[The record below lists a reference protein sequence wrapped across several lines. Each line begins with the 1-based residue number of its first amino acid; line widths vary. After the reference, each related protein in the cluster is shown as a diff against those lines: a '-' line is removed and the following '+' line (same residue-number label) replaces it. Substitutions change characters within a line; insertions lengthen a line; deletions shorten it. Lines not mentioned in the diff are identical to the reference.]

1 MKHILSQMKKSY
13 SKGNSIITSMMKL
26 IAALLLVMFGAT
38 QAYAQSKVI
47 KLGSLSWED
56 QLAVSLPTKRFLE
69 KSGYTVEFKKFS
81 EWGIAFAAL
90 NKGDVDLLLSG
101 VNYLTADHWSKN
113 KDRLEKV
120 SVASHGIYQGLVV
133 PNYVNIDSVDQLNSI
148 ADKVGGKIIG
158 IEPGSGLMREANQ
171 SLKSYGL
178 KYQLIDGSTAAMIA
192 QLESSLQRK
201 EPIVTMLWTPSWM
214 MMKYDVKFLKDP
226 KGVFAPPQ
234 SNYWIARKGFSEKN
248 PGARET
254 VASVY
259 IPLEDI
265 AAIDTSM
272 KNGMNVDQAVDAW
285 WKKNTGLI
293 DRWSVM
299 SAK

>member
-1 MKHILSQMKKSY
+1 MIHIHSQLKKALTQGQAVLS
-13 SKGNSIITSMMKL
+13 GLVKL
-26 IAALLLVMFGAT
+26 MAVMVIVLFGAT
-38 QAYAQSKVI
+38 QAFAQSKVI

-69 KSGYTVEFKKFS
+69 KNGFKVEFTKFS

-101 VNYLTADHWSKN
+101 VNYLTADHWAKN

-120 SVASHGIYQGLVV
+120 SIASHGIYQGLVV

-148 ADKVGGKIIG
+148 ADKVKGKIIG

-171 SLKSYGL
+171 SLKSYDL
-178 KYQLIDGSTAAMIA
+178 KYQIIDGSTAAMIA

-248 PGARET
+248 PAAREAI
-254 VASVY
+254 ASVY

-265 AAIDTSM
+265 ASIDVAM
-272 KNGMNVDQAVDAW
+272 KNGQTVDQAVDTW
-285 WKKNTGLI
+285 WKKNTGLVE
-293 DRWSVM
+293 RWSVM

>member
-1 MKHILSQMKKSY
+1 MKKILSQIKKALTRGPSVL
-13 SKGNSIITSMMKL
+13 SGLMKL
-26 IAALLLVMFGAT
+26 MAALALVLFGTT
-38 QAYAQSKVI
+38 QAFAQSKVI

-69 KSGYTVEFKKFS
+69 KNGYKVEFTKFS

-101 VNYLTADHWSKN
+101 VNYLTADHWAKN
-113 KDRLEKV
+113 KERLEKV

-133 PNYVNIDSVDQLNSI
+133 PNYVNIDSVEQLNSI
-148 ADKVGGKIIG
+148 ADKVKGRIIG

-178 KYQLIDGSTAAMIA
+178 KYQIIDGSTAAMIA

-248 PGARET
+248 PAAREAI
-254 VASVY
+254 ASVF

-265 AAIDTSM
+265 ASIDVAI
-272 KNGMNVDQAVDAW
+272 KNGATVEQAVDGW
-285 WKKNTGLI
+285 WSKNTGLVE
-293 DRWSVM
+293 RWSVM
-299 SAK
+299 SAN